1 MKTDEILKILDEA
14 LAKLEELNVDRDE
27 RLMDVFESSPVI
39 YSIFAALER
48 INIFIQAGMKL
59 EKEENDE
66 GIVKEGLE
74 IINKCMKRHSERMG
88 YDYTFEVKPVE
99 E

>member
-1 MKTDEILKILDEA
+1 MKTDEILKVLDKA
-14 LAKLEELNVDRDE
+14 LAKLEALSDDDE
-27 RLMDVFESSPVI
+27 RLMDIFESSPAA

-48 INIFIQAGMKL
+48 INIFIRVGVEL
-59 EKEENDE
+59 EENEFEDGTVEE
-66 GIVKEGLE
+66 GIK

-88 YDYTFEVKPVE
+88 YDYTFELKPVE

>member
-14 LAKLEELNVDRDE
+14 LAKLKELDIDRDE
-27 RLMDVFESSPVI
+27 RLMDIFESSPVV

-59 EKEENDE
+59 ENEENDKGIVEE
-66 GIVKEGLE
+66 GIE
-74 IINKCMKRHSERMG
+74 IINKCMKRHSEKMG
-88 YDYTFEVKPVE
+88 YNYTFEVKPVE